1 MRNNQPSFLHGALV
15 GLLLTI
21 PLISSFFLANQVVGL
36 PYVPFDL
43 FEWLSRVLP
52 GSLVSF
58 GIDTMVKILTL
69 FSISV
74 REASKPAEIL
84 MALGQ
89 FTVIGIV
96 MCALFYSVLRCW
108 QTARKNYLVGMI
120 LGGIAGIV
128 FLLISFQVGKYSTSP
143 EISAVWVLLLFI
155 LWGVSMQWS
164 YQKLILE
171 EIPQAVPSEA
181 AGPSFEMQQVDRR
194 KFLVMLGGA
203 SAVITVI
210 GAGLGSLINQ
220 EPQQTAAGGGAE
232 SGAIDLQTPQ
242 PQTVTLPARPGAVEP
257 VPGTRPE
264 YTPLE
269 DHYRID
275 INLTPPQIDGA
286 TWRLPVQGLVNSPLM
301 LNLNSFYLQHFGEP
315 MNQFVTLA
323 CISNAIAG
331 DLVST
336 TRWTGVPLQRI
347 LDQTSPLVSAKHLN
361 IESADG
367 FHESVPLEMIR
378 SDERIML
385 TYLWDGQPLLPKHG
399 YPVRIYIPDRYGMK
413 QPKWITN
420 FELSSTEQTG
430 YWVERG
436 WDSIAQ
442 MKATSV
448 IDVVGVDEVIQRG
461 DQEYIPVG
469 GIARAGARGI
479 SKVEVQVDDGD
490 WQEAQLRT
498 PLSGLTW
505 VLWRFEWP
513 FAAGEHTFSV
523 RCYDGSGAMQI
534 TESHPPHPSGATGLH
549 EVTANI

>member
-89 FTVIGIV
+89 FTAIGIV
-96 MCALFYSVLRCW
+96 MCALFYSVLRRW
-108 QTARKNYLVGMI
+108 QTARKNDLVGMI

-164 YQKLILE
+164 YQKLILK

-242 PQTVTLPARPGAVEP
+242 SQTVTLPARPGAVEP

-286 TWRLPVQGLVNSPLM
+286 TWRLPVQGLVNSPLK

-315 MNQFVTLA
+315 MHQFVTLA

-347 LDQTSPLVSAKHLN
+347 LDQTSPLVSAKYLN

-420 FELSSTEQTG
+420 FELNSTEQTG

>member
-1 MRNNQPSFLHGALV
+1 MRKNQPNLLHGALV
-15 GLLLTI
+15 GLLFTV
-21 PLISSFFLANQVVGL
+21 PLISLFYLANQVVGL

-43 FEWLSRVLP
+43 FEWLSRILP
-52 GSLVSF
+52 GDLVVF
-58 GIDTMVKILTL
+58 GIDTMVKILTF
-69 FSISV
+69 FSLSV

-96 MCALFYSVLRCW
+96 MCAVFYFVLRRW
-108 QTARKNYLVGMI
+108 AAIRKNYLVGMV
-120 LGGIAGIV
+120 LGVVAGIV
-128 FLLISFQVGKYSTSP
+128 FLLISFQVGKYSASP
-143 EISAVWVLLLFI
+143 EISAIWVLLVFI
-155 LWGVSMQWS
+155 LWGVAMQWS
-164 YQKLILE
+164 YQKLVRE
-171 EIPQAVPSEA
+171 EAPEVVAGEA
-181 AGPSFEMQQVDRR
+181 SVASFEMQQIDRR

-210 GAGLGSLINQ
+210 GAGLGSLIKQ
-220 EPQQTAAGGGAE
+220 EPQQVAAGGAGE
-232 SGAIDLQTPQ
+232 GGIDLQVPE
-242 PQTVTLPARPGAVEP
+242 PQTVTLPERPGAVEP

-275 INLTPPQIDGA
+275 INLTPPEIDGA
-286 TWRLPVQGLVNSPLM
+286 TWHLPIQGLVSNPIT
-301 LNLNSFYLQHFGEP
+301 LNLNDFYQQRYGEP
-315 MNQFVTLA
+315 MHLFVTLA
-323 CISNAIAG
+323 CISNNIAG

-336 TRWTGVPLQRI
+336 TRWTGVSLQRI
-347 LDQTSPLVSAKHLN
+347 LDEVEPLVSARHLN

-367 FHESVPLEMIR
+367 FYESVPLDLIR

-385 TYLWDGQPLLPKHG
+385 TYLWDGKPLLPEHG
-399 YPVRIYIPDRYGMK
+399 YPLRIYIPDRYGMK

-420 FELSSTEQTG
+420 FDLSAVDQPG

-436 WDSIAQ
+436 WDRIAQ

-461 DQEYIPVG
+461 GQDYIPVG

-498 PLSGLTW
+498 PLSELTW

-513 FAAGEHTFSV
+513 FEAGDHTFTV
-523 RCYDGSGAMQI
+523 RCYDGAGEMQI

-549 EVTANI
+549 NVEVSV